1 MDILES
7 VIKRRSIRNFQ
18 KKQIPDKITDKL
30 TDALIWAPSAG
41 NLQSRKF
48 YFIRDEAVKRKV
60 AEAALNQ
67 GFIAEAP
74 LVIVG
79 CTDSHIS
86 GKYGERG
93 VSLYSIQDV
102 ACSIMAMML
111 VAFDNE
117 LGTCWVGAF
126 REEEVARIL
135 NLPMNLKPVVIVPVG
150 YPSKIPLPPRRAS
163 KEEVVEFK

>member
-1 MDILES
+1 MNILEA
-7 VIKRRSIRNFQ
+7 VKNRRSIRNFQ
-18 KKQIPDKITDKL
+18 KKDIPEDLIDKL
-30 TDALIWAPSAG
+30 TESLIWAPSAG

-48 YFIRDEAVKRKV
+48 YFIRDEAVKIKI

-67 GFIAEAP
+67 GFIAQAP

-79 CTDSHIS
+79 CTDSHVA

-93 VSLYSIQDV
+93 VTLYSIQDV

-111 VAFDNE
+111 VAFDNK

-126 REEEVARIL
+126 RENELTRIL
-135 NLPMNLKPVVIVPVG
+135 NLPMNLKPVVIIPVG
-150 YPSKIPLPPRRAS
+150 YPSKNPSPPQRVSR
-163 KEEVVEFK
+163 EEAVEFI

>member
-1 MDILES
+1 MNILDA
-7 VIKRRSIRNFQ
+7 IKKRRSIRYFHQ
-18 KKQIPDKITDKL
+18 KEIPEELIDKL
-30 TDALIWAPSAG
+30 TESLIWAPSAG

-48 YFIRDEAVKRKV
+48 YFIRDEAVKIKV

-79 CTDSHIS
+79 CTDSHVA

-93 VSLYSIQDV
+93 VTLYSIQDV
-102 ACSIMAMML
+102 ACSIMAMIL
-111 VAFDNE
+111 VAFDNK

-126 REEEVARIL
+126 REEELTRIL
-135 NLPMNLKPVVIVPVG
+135 NLPMNLKPVVIIPVG
-150 YPSKIPLPPRRAS
+150 YPSKNPSPPQRVS
-163 KEEVVEFK
+163 KKEAVEFI

>member
-1 MDILES
+1 MNILEA
-7 VIKRRSIRNFQ
+7 VKNRRSIRNFQ
-18 KKQIPDKITDKL
+18 KKDIPEDLIDKL
-30 TDALIWAPSAG
+30 TEALIWAPSAG

-48 YFIRDEAVKRKV
+48 YFIRDEAVKIKI

-79 CTDSHIS
+79 CTDSHVA

-93 VSLYSIQDV
+93 VTLYSIQDV

-111 VAFDNE
+111 VAIDNK

-126 REEEVARIL
+126 REEELTRIL
-135 NLPMNLKPVVIVPVG
+135 NLPMNLKPVVIIPVG
-150 YPSKIPLPPRRAS
+150 YPSKNPLPPRRVS
-163 KEEVVEFK
+163 REEAVEFI

>member
-1 MDILES
+1 MNILDA
-7 VIKRRSIRNFQ
+7 IKKRRSIRYFQ
-18 KKQIPDKITDKL
+18 KKEITEELIDKL
-30 TDALIWAPSAG
+30 TESLIWAPSAG

-60 AEAALNQ
+60 TEAALNQ
-67 GFIAEAP
+67 EFIADAP

-79 CTDSHIS
+79 CTDSHVA

-93 VSLYSIQDV
+93 VTLYSIQDV

-111 VAFDNE
+111 VAFDNK

-126 REEEVARIL
+126 REEELTRIL
-135 NLPMNLKPVVIVPVG
+135 NLPMNLKPVVIIPVG
-150 YPSKIPLPPRRAS
+150 YPSKIPPPPRRVS
-163 KEEVVEFK
+163 REEAVEFK

>member
-1 MDILES
+1 MDILEA
-7 VIKRRSIRNFQ
+7 VRKRRSIRNFQ
-18 KKQIPDKITDKL
+18 KKEIPEELIDKL
-30 TDALIWAPSAG
+30 TESLVWAPSAG
-41 NLQSRKF
+41 NLQARKF
-48 YFIRDEAVKRKV
+48 YFIRDEAVKRKI
-60 AEAALNQ
+60 AGAALNQ
-67 GFIAEAP
+67 GFIADAP

-93 VSLYSIQDV
+93 TSLYSIQDV
-102 ACSIMAMML
+102 ACSVMGMML

-126 REEEVARIL
+126 REEELARIL

-150 YPSKIPLPPRRAS
+150 YPSKIPSPLRRMS
-163 KEEVVEFK
+163 REEAVEFR

>member
-1 MDILES
+1 MDILEA
-7 VIKRRSIRNFQ
+7 VRKRRSIRNFQ
-18 KKQIPDKITDKL
+18 KKEIPEELIDKL
-30 TDALIWAPSAG
+30 TESLVWAPSAG

-48 YFIRDEAVKRKV
+48 YFIRDEAVKQKI
-60 AEAALNQ
+60 ADAALNQ
-67 GFIAEAP
+67 GFIADAP

-93 VSLYSIQDV
+93 TSLYSIQDV
-102 ACSIMAMML
+102 ACSVMGMML

-126 REEEVARIL
+126 REEELTRIL

-150 YPSKIPLPPRRAS
+150 YPSKIPSPPRRMS
-163 KEEVVEFK
+163 REEAVEFR